1 MRVLA
6 AAGGAAPGSK
16 RSQLSQALLLHSG
29 GTSGRRKNSGFGVG
43 DEAEGTTV
51 DMEELPIGLEPL

>member
-1 MRVLA
+1 MRAPA

-29 GTSGRRKNSGFGVG
+29 GTTRKNSGFGVG

-51 DMEELPIGLEPL
+51 DMEELPVGLEPL